1 MAKVERGF
9 SKDIGVTR
17 RLLNHSEEPA
27 EDAFEKLRRR
37 GILIE
42 LDNRKPVITHD
53 RSSETV
59 YRLLVS
65 HIVDDGTDR
74 LRN

>member
-1 MAKVERGF
+1 M
-9 SKDIGVTR
+9 
-17 RLLNHSEEPA
+17 NHSEEPA
-27 EDAFEKLRRR
+27 EDAFEKLRRSWEFLSN
-37 GILIE
+37 LIIV
-42 LDNRKPVITHD
+42 NPSSRND